1 MLIAALVFAA
11 LAALVHVYIFILE
24 SVRWTAESTRKT
36 FGIPSLEV
44 AETTKSMAYNQG
56 FYNLFLAIIAGL
68 GVILAIAGNSVVGAT
83 LIFAGAGSMLLAA
96 LVLVTS
102 DRTKLRAGT
111 VQGSFPLLAVVLL
124 GIAAATGALAA

>member
-11 LAALVHVYIFILE
+11 LAALVHVYIFVLE

-44 AETTKSMAYNQG
+44 AETTRSMAYNQG

-68 GVILAIAGNSVVGAT
+68 GVILAIAGLSVVGAT

>member
-44 AETTKSMAYNQG
+44 AETTRSMAYTQG

-68 GVILAIAGNSVVGAT
+68 GVILAIAGQSVIGAT

-124 GIAAATGALAA
+124 CIATATGALAA

>member
-44 AETTKSMAYNQG
+44 AETTRSMAYNQG